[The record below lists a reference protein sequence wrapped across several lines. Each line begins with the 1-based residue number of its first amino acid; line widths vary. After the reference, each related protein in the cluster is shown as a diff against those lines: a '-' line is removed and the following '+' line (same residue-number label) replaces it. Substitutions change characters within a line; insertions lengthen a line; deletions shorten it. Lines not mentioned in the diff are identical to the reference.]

1 MLRRLLILLAL
12 VASAACGA
20 PSEVPPEDRPRTR
33 SDRLTEQEI
42 QRTELTNMFDVIQ
55 RLQPGWLRSPR
66 SSGINLD
73 IGVFVDNT
81 RVGGLD
87 FLRQI
92 PASQVTEARYL
103 NSRQIT
109 AELTGNQSAG
119 LGGAIMLSTRRG
131 R

>member
-1 MLRRLLILLAL
+1 MFRRLLILLAL
-12 VASAACGA
+12 VGAAACGA

-33 SDRLTEQEI
+33 SDRLTQEEI
-42 QRTELTNMFDVIQ
+42 QRTELTTMYDVIQ

-66 SSGINLD
+66 MQGRNLD
-73 IGVFVDNT
+73 IGVFVDNVL
-81 RVGGLD
+81 VGNAD

>member
-1 MLRRLLILLAL
+1 MYRRLLILMAL
-12 VASAACGA
+12 VAATACGA

-33 SDRLTEQEI
+33 SDRLTQQEI
-42 QRTELTNMFDVIQ
+42 QRTELTTMFDVIQ
-55 RLQPGWLRSPR
+55 RLQPSWLRSPR
-66 SSGINLD
+66 TSGINLD
-73 IGVFVDNT
+73 IGVFLDGT
-81 RVGGLD
+81 RVGGIE
-87 FLRQI
+87 FLRQQ
-92 PASQVTEARYL
+92 PASQITEARYL